1 VKCSNCKQ
9 WSPTIS
15 VEDAWV
21 SGECRKYAP
30 KPHLSANAG
39 MFDVKVTHW
48 PRTEN
53 DDWCGE
59 WIAIPKK
66 SKKR

>member
-1 VKCSNCKQ
+1 MSCKTCKF
-9 WSPTIS
+9 WSPMTDYP
-15 VEDAWV
+15 ENGD
-21 SGECRKYAP
+21 CRRHAP
-30 KPHLSANAG
+30 EPHLSANAG
-39 MFDVKVTHW
+39 MFDVKVSHW